1 LKTALAEQE
10 TVVQISR
17 DGEEARIY
25 TSDTTMMTKLDKR
38 VAEENSVY
46 EVASVDTY
54 EGDVVAKTY
63 LAPKNAISFRQP
75 AKRKPM
81 SEEERERV
89 SKRMSKVR
97 ASRFA

>member
-10 TVVQISR
+10 TVIQISR

-38 VAEENSVY
+38 VARENSVY
-46 EVASVDTY
+46 KVASVDTC

-75 AKRKPM
+75 VKRKPM
-81 SEEERERV
+81 SEGHKARLIA
-89 SKRMSKVR
+89 SLQKAR